1 MIYLR
6 RLLHYLR
13 PYWRLAAIAAVL
25 AVVGSALELAGPWPW
40 AIMLDSVFGNVA
52 LPQWLTPF
60 FDPQRSR
67 YPLLFAVVGAELAI
81 ALAHNLL
88 NVASNYVGT
97 RLEQEMSLDFRAD
110 LFQHAQRLSLAF
122 HDRRRSGM
130 LIYVINSQGESA
142 ASTVMSAPAL
152 VFSGLTLAGMF
163 WIVFRMDWGL
173 ALLATCVLP
182 FLAYS
187 VRYYITRIQDRLVQ
201 TKMLEGESLSIIH
214 EAISMLR
221 VIVAFGREPYEHQ
234 RFRKQAAK
242 AVDAR
247 VGITVRQTLFSLV
260 VNMSTA
266 VGTAAVWAYGGYLV
280 LEGRLTPG
288 KLAVVII
295 YLAKVY
301 QPLEQISYALGSLQ
315 DNFVSLKMAFDV
327 LDSVPEVREPAHPK
341 YIQRTVGQVAF
352 QGIDFAYA
360 GRSDTL
366 RDISFEIEP
375 GRTVAVVGPTGAGK
389 TTLISL
395 MPRFYDAQQGRILLD
410 GVDIREL
417 GLNSLRSQ
425 LSLVLQ
431 EPLLFSGSIMD
442 NIRYGRLE
450 ATDDEV
456 MDAARAA
463 NAHDF
468 IMRLPE
474 QYRTELGERRAQLS
488 GGERQRICV
497 ARAFLKDA
505 PILILDEPTSSIDS
519 KTEAVILDAL
529 DRLMVGRTSFMIA
542 HRLSTV
548 RRADLILVMDQG
560 RIVQRGT
567 HEELLAADGLYRQ
580 LYKIQNRQSREW
592 AAAGG

>member
-1 MIYLR
+1 LW
-6 RLLHYLR
+6 
-13 PYWRLAAIAAVL
+13 PYWHLAAITGVL
-25 AVVGSALELAGPWPW
+25 VVIGSCVELLGPWPW
-40 AIMLDSVFGNVA
+40 KFMLDNVFGNFP
-52 LPQWLTPF
+52 LPGWLASF
-60 FDPQRSR
+60 FNPQNKV
-67 YPLLFAVVGAELAI
+67 PLLIAVVIAELVI

-88 NVASNYVGT
+88 HVASNYVDT
-97 RLEQEMSLDFRAD
+97 NLEQRMNLDFRSD

-130 LIYVINSQGESA
+130 LIYAINSQGEAA
-142 ASTVMSAPAL
+142 ASLVMSVPAIAY
-152 VFSGLTLAGMF
+152 SAITLLGMF

-182 FLAYS
+182 FLFYS
-187 VRYYITRIQDRLVQ
+187 VRYYTTRIQDRLMH

-221 VIVAFGREPYEHQ
+221 VIVAFGREPYEYQ
-234 RFRKQAAK
+234 RFREQAGR

-247 VGITVRQTLFSLV
+247 VGITIRQTLFSLV
-260 VNMSTA
+260 VNMTTA
-266 VGTAAVWAYGGYLV
+266 LGTAAVMGYGGYRV
-280 LEGRLTPG
+280 LQGRLSPG
-288 KLAVVII
+288 DLTVVMF

-301 QPLEQISYALGSLQ
+301 QPLESISYTFGTLQ
-315 DNFVSLKMAFDV
+315 DKFVSLKIAFDV
-327 LDSVPEVREPAHPK
+327 LDTVPEVREPAHA
-341 YIQRTVGQVAF
+341 RMLERAEGRLEF

-360 GRSDTL
+360 GRNDTL
-366 RDISFEIEP
+366 RNISFEVEP
-375 GRTVAVVGPTGAGK
+375 GKTVAIVGPTGAGK

-395 MPRFYDAQQGRILLD
+395 IPRFYDAHQGRILLD
-410 GVDIREL
+410 GIDITEL
-417 GLNSLRSQ
+417 GLKSLRNQ
-425 LSLVLQ
+425 LSFVLQ
-431 EPLLFSGSIMD
+431 EPLLFSGSIQE

-450 ATDDEV
+450 ASDEEV
-456 MDAARAA
+456 IEAAKAA

-474 QYRTELGERRAQLS
+474 QYRTELGERGAQLS

-505 PILILDEPTSSIDS
+505 PILVLDEPTSAIDS

-529 DRLMVGRTSFMIA
+529 DRLMIGRTSFMIA

-548 RRADLILVMDQG
+548 HRADLILVMDQG

-567 HEELLAADGLYRQ
+567 HDELVAADGLYRQ
-580 LYKIQNRQSREW
+580 LHEIQNRAGRRR
-592 AAAGG
+592 AAAGGEPRA